1 MSTSPLPVRQQPRK
15 LRWTRYN
22 AGLRGVG
29 MIADPKACHGERW
42 PTVADLTEAQAKDQ
56 LCTLMDE
63 IDRMLTAID
72 AAHQV
77 AHQAR
82 SI

>member
-1 MSTSPLPVRQQPRK
+1 
-15 LRWTRYN
+15 
-22 AGLRGVG
+22 